1 MPGDIF
7 QQISSGSAPQSQAS
21 TPQIGDVFDKLSSGG
36 TTTKE
41 ALQNYAPPVPRPQVK
56 MQESG
61 LAPSQAA
68 MQPDQRLS
76 DLAAQGGEGGISDE
90 GQSAAMSTAGAGT
103 LAALIG
109 ARGAQAMA
117 QTALGREILGWA
129 AKGAAHAVG
138 GASVYGIG
146 KKLGWWA
153 GK

>member
-7 QQISSGSAPQSQAS
+7 QQISSGSAPQSQTTA
-21 TPQIGDVFDKLSSGG
+21 PQIGDVFDKLSSGG

-56 MQESG
+56 MQESM

-68 MQPDQRLS
+68 MQPDKELTSLS
-76 DLAAQGGEGGISDE
+76 ESGEGYASNE
-90 GQSAAMSTAGAGT
+90 GTSAAMSVTGATA

-109 ARGAQAMA
+109 GSGAASMA
-117 QTALGREILGWA
+117 QTPLGKILLTKA
-129 AKGAAHAVG
+129 AESAAHALG
-138 GASVYGIG
+138 AASVYGIG
-146 KKLGWWA
+146 KKLGWW